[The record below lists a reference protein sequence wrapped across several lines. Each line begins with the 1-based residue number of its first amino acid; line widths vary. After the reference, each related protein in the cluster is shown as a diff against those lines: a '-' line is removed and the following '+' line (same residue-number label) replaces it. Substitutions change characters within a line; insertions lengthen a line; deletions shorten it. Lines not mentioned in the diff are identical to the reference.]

1 MLDWIKEQEIHGR
14 VVFSI
19 DDVRKGLHGKS
30 ENAIRAGLRR
40 AIGAGRIQ
48 SVRPGFYV
56 IVPPQYVLGGVV
68 PPSYYIDALLEWMG
82 KPYYICL
89 LSAAA
94 MYGAGH
100 QRPMVTQV
108 MTVPPRA
115 VASGKNPY
123 ISWCYRQEVPKELLV
138 QKNAEMG
145 VVKYSSAELT
155 SVDLVQ
161 FANHV
166 GGYQR
171 AATVLAELAPSIR
184 PELLSAVVPYTTV
197 AALQRLGYLLEFVLE
212 ENRLANELYAVL
224 DGKTFKRIVMRND
237 QPEDTTATANRWKVN
252 MNINIE
258 IDEL

>member
-1 MLDWIKEQEIHGR
+1 MDFGGKLLLRQG
-14 VVFSI
+14 VFE
-19 DDVRKGLHGKS
+19 GLEVEVHQ
-30 ENAIRAGLRR
+30 A
-40 AIGAGRIQ
+40 
-48 SVRPGFYV
+48 
-56 IVPPQYVLGGVV
+56 GVV
-68 PPSYYIDALLEWMG
+68 GLVG
-82 KPYYICL
+82 
-89 LSAAA
+89 
-94 MYGAGH
+94 GG
-100 QRPMVTQV
+100 
-108 MTVPPRA
+108 
-115 VASGKNPY
+115 
-123 ISWCYRQEVPKELLV
+123 ELLV

-145 VVKYSSAELT
+145 VVKYSSVELT

-184 PELLSAVVPYTTV
+184 PERLSAVVPYTTV

-237 QPEDTTATANRWKVN
+237 QPEDATATANRWRVN